1 MKKAR
6 RVSRAF
12 FSCLTEGRVQSP
24 PKRLPNFQFRP
35 ARTTAKS
42 SRLRRLSKPT
52 PANWLSST
60 AAPVLLT
67 PTTLPPPTK
76 PLFFRSRSK
85 LTYRPSIFTVRL
97 FVKAYSTPPPTVQ
110 PQLSLLRSLE
120 KKPVWAGNTARPNV
134 AAAPP
139 GKKNPDPKRPAPS
152 ATPPQKP
159 KPLLKSSR
167 RLRPVKAPP
176 PVA

>member
-12 FSCLTEGRVQSP
+12 FSCLTEGRVQRP

-60 AAPVLLT
+60 AAPGLLT

-85 LTYRPSIFTVRL
+85 LTYRPSIFTLTLLRPKKPLVN
-97 FVKAYSTPPPTVQ
+97 AYSTPPPTVQ
-110 PQLSLLRSLE
+110 PQLSLLRSSL
-120 KKPVWAGNTARPNV
+120 KKPVLVGPVRLPAKD
-134 AAAPP
+134 AP
-139 GKKNPDPKRPAPS
+139 G
-152 ATPPQKP
+152 
-159 KPLLKSSR
+159 
-167 RLRPVKAPP
+167 V
-176 PVA
+176 V